1 MKNFWSVDLYFWA
14 DSNSDSCSLYRSPDW
29 NITQHD
35 KYMNH
40 IHATEHDKQLLL
52 GSTRKRD
59 ESLMVCW
66 GASQLRLIQEE
77 YLRQGV
83 KASVWSSMVVACKM
97 LVFLSS
103 PLPYPRCQL
112 WLVSHTVGRV
122 WGTCWEMLSCNYSW
136 RWVAGSRMRATLLCW
151 FGILYLF
158 GQRILM
164 SGCMTARRCAKVLAG
179 GSKYPWPACCE
190 GRPDT
195 AILLPAWLNI
205 LRNLWFIFCWWTH
218 YII

>member
-1 MKNFWSVDLYFWA
+1 
-14 DSNSDSCSLYRSPDW
+14 
-29 NITQHD
+29 
-35 KYMNH
+35 MNH
-40 IHATEHDKQLLL
+40 IHATKHDKQLLL
-52 GSTRKRD
+52 GSTRKR
-59 ESLMVCW
+59 ESLMVKTQMISAML
-66 GASQLRLIQEE
+66 GSEPVKIDPR
-77 YLRQGV
+77 RVPSSFV

-122 WGTCWEMLSCNYSW
+122 WGTCWEMLSCNYS
-136 RWVAGSRMRATLLCW
+136 ATLSCWFQNASYAHCW

-179 GSKYPWPACCE
+179 GSRYPWPACCE

-205 LRNLWFIFCWWTH
+205 LCNLWFIFCWWTH
-218 YII
+218 NTIGLSENMNIPQMGALL